1 MVDEVRFRRLWAT
14 LLTYPERSS
23 RFLQKNESLCYG
35 SGLCI
40 LWLNCMDI
48 LHLYYLSYD
57 NTFFSLKNLNVLLF
71 LHMHLNKL
79 GSYLTNLTFLRSSIK
94 GKIKF

>member
-23 RFLQKNESLCYG
+23 RFLQKNESLFYG

-57 NTFFSLKNLNVLLF
+57 NTFFSLKNLNLLLF
-71 LHMHLNKL
+71 LHMHLHKL